1 MFVEQVQQQLG
12 VKTRLANLVNRV
24 GASRHNRVSG
34 RLFCLLVHNSLFFLL
49 FYWVV
54 LMGLRFMGR
63 NGGLRFMGRNGGCVF
78 RNGGCVMHNG
88 GFASTERGSCFIR
101 NRIKRTRLW
110 ISAVKNHPVEI

>member
-34 RLFCLLVHNSLFFLL
+34 RLFCLLVHSSLFFLL

-54 LMGLRFMGR
+54 LMGFGPMGA
-63 NGGLRFMGRNGGCVF
+63 NGGFSSMGL
-78 RNGGCVMHNG
+78 NG
-88 GFASTERGSCFIR
+88 GFAHAERGVR
-101 NRIKRTRLW
+101 
-110 ISAVKNHPVEI
+110 